1 MVSIEEAEK
10 IAREF
15 IAKRRRV
22 KVDEVEIK
30 SALHFTSAWSVI
42 TVTPKD
48 RDLIMI
54 KDDGTVEGF
63 TPI

>member
-1 MVSIEEAEK
+1 LVSIEEAEK